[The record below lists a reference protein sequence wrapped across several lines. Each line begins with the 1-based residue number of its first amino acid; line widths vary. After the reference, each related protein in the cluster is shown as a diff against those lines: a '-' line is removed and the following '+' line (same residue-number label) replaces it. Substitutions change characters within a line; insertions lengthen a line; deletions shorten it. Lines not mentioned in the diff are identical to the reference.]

1 MKVLSHRKFKKSFRK
16 IPQKIKTKFYSRMEI
31 FITDEFN
38 AELRNHAL
46 VGEYKGL
53 SSIDITG
60 DWRVLYEKI
69 NGSTVVLMDIGT
81 HSQLYG

>member
-1 MKVLSHRKFKKSFRK
+1 MKVLTHRRFKKSFQKTPSK
-16 IPQKIKTKFYSRMEI
+16 IQIKFYSRMEI
-31 FITDEFN
+31 FLKDEFDPR
-38 AELRNHAL
+38 LRNHAL

-53 SSIDITG
+53 NSIDITG

-69 NGSTVVLMDIGT
+69 NKTTVMLIDIGT